1 MAATADHEAPGLGR
15 APASM
20 PFQPKMMPNIVTRTI
35 DFLGCGFHTGS
46 VTFQMRRIKLEIP
59 DEPEYDQVR
68 DMHGHAVTVFAS
80 TEINGERS
88 LKIGSR
94 TLLLRKVGV
103 DEDEEGPMDVYRAE
117 SISEPSY

>member
-1 MAATADHEAPGLGR
+1 
-15 APASM
+15 
-20 PFQPKMMPNIVTRTI
+20 MMPNIIARTI
-35 DFLGCGFHTGS
+35 DFQGRGFHTGR
-46 VTFQMRRIKLEIP
+46 VTFQTRRIKLDIP
-59 DEPEYDQVR
+59 DGPEYDQVR